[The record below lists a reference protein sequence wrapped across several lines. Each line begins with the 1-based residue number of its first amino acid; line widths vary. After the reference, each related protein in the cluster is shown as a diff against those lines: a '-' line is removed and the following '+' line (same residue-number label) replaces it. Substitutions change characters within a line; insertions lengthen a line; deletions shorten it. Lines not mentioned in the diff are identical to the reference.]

1 MNRINRFVLIFFSFS
16 LSFVVV
22 FVFFMQRREKEPQII
37 TVPFRIEV
45 YRVDRHA
52 LPEADIYLD
61 QRFIGRSDERGV
73 FTRDIKLTVGESY
86 SLVIERDR
94 EGYMYGPWETRFKME
109 SEKKRRLKKKREENT
124 TGFPTLEGE
133 SDILNELERAQLG
146 IATSYEKSHFLAF
159 VEGHMYYT
167 LRVTGKNGSVIR
179 DAAVII
185 NGKEEGKTEKNG
197 LFTVKYSGEDFK
209 KENIQIIKE
218 GEHIWM
224 DEVWVRPDALIDV
237 RLYQLLL
244 VDLAINTEYYDV
256 IRGVKDADVYLN
268 GKYMGMTDEDGL
280 FSFTYKN
287 EDGVDGP
294 LDIVIRNP
302 EGYLPNILNKT
313 FFITQDLPKL
323 SVTSFAYR
331 KNVVFPKIAVM
342 PFTVQ
347 ESEDY
352 FLKRQAEELRRKIG
366 DFLSSEASFEIA
378 ESRTVARLFRQF
390 NIDYWRENTQW
401 KDIPLIKK
409 ELDAYIYG
417 TVGQKDSRLSVRL
430 LCVDYYGDTIV
441 EIDQLA
447 SQREL
452 QSLSENI
459 VTEIK
464 ESFPIEGNIITV
476 QKDVSINI
484 GRMHGVNTENL
495 FYGFTDYYDDSKKAY
510 SKKRVVKL
518 EVIETAQTTAQGS
531 LIDIVEGYL
540 VEPGVKVKRYVKS
553 VVEEED
559 VDVQITVTSKRKP
572 VSEANV
578 YVDDNWFGQTDSEG
592 QLSVVVKA
600 NINIDFLVYK
610 EGYVPGEQSARFSG
624 KTATLE
630 FDLEQGEAQFW
641 VDSDPRG
648 ALIFIDG
655 DFKGMTPADDQ
666 PIEVP
671 YGFHLLELEITGY
684 KKHRKYL
691 NFSEKK
697 MSLTGKDT
705 VVLFPDFIEQAED
718 AYERGNVE
726 KALNV
731 LVNIPQD
738 HPDYREAM
746 EFAGFI
752 SLKEIKDYSLSI
764 DFYRKSIEGP
774 EGEIREAK
782 NLFSY
787 YNLAQAYFNE
797 AEAYFHEDPIKAQ
810 YNYLQAVENF
820 ETVKSRRSR
829 FPEKERQNILFYLSV
844 CYQKLYY
851 ITLSSEYLTRAYYS
865 WNDYFDFFPKDLM
878 KDTEFEQQYYIAKSY
893 REEAERLKGE
903 R

>member
-1 MNRINRFVLIFFSFS
+1 
-16 LSFVVV
+16 
-22 FVFFMQRREKEPQII
+22 MQRREKEPQII

-52 LPEADIYLD
+52 LPEADIYLN
-61 QRFIGRSDERGV
+61 QRFIGRTDERGV
-73 FTRDIKLTVGESY
+73 FSREIKLTVGESY

-94 EGYMYGPWETRFKME
+94 EGYMYGPWETRFKMDP
-109 SEKKRRLKKKREENT
+109 EKKRRFKKKREQGT
-124 TGFPTLEGE
+124 DGVPTLEGE
-133 SDILNELERAQLG
+133 FDILNELERAQLG
-146 IATSYEKSHFLAF
+146 IAASYEKSHFLAF

-167 LRVTGKNGSVIR
+167 LRVSGKKGNVVRGAS
-179 DAAVII
+179 VII
-185 NGKEEGKTEKNG
+185 NGKEEGKTDKNG
-197 LFTVKYSGEDFK
+197 LFTVKYSGEDLK

-237 RLYQLLL
+237 RLHQLLL
-244 VDLAINTEYYDV
+244 VDLVINTEYYDV
-256 IRGVKDADVYLN
+256 VRGVENAEVYLN
-268 GKYMGMTDEDGL
+268 GTYMGRTDKDGL
-280 FSFTYKN
+280 YSFTYKN
-287 EDGVDGP
+287 KEGVDGP

-302 EGYLPNILNKT
+302 EGYLPNILKKA
-313 FFITQDLPKL
+313 FFIAQDLPKL

-347 ESEDY
+347 ESDDF
-352 FLKRQAEELRRKIG
+352 FLKRQAEELRRKIE
-366 DFLSSEASFEIA
+366 DYLSAEATFTIA
-378 ESRTVARLFRQF
+378 DIRTVARLFRQF
-390 NIDYWRENTQW
+390 NIDYWRENAQW

-417 TVGQKDSRLSVRL
+417 TVGQKDGRLSIHL
-430 LCVDYYGDTIV
+430 LCVDYFGDTIV
-441 EIDQLA
+441 EIDRLA

-452 QSLSENI
+452 QSLSENT

-476 QKDVSINI
+476 HEGVSINI
-484 GRMHGVNTENL
+484 GRMHGVRTENL
-495 FYGFTDYYDDSKKAY
+495 FYGFTDYYDDAKKAY

-518 EVIETAQTTAQGS
+518 AVTETTQITAKGD

-553 VVEEED
+553 AVEEED
-559 VDVQITVTSKRKP
+559 VDVRITVTSKRKP

-578 YVDDNWFGQTDSEG
+578 YVDDNWFGQTDNEG
-592 QLSVVVKA
+592 KLSVVVKA

-610 EGYVPGEQSARFSG
+610 EGYVPGEVSVRFSG
-624 KTATLE
+624 KTASLE
-630 FDLEQGEAQFW
+630 FDLKQGETQFW
-641 VDSDPRG
+641 VDSDPHG

-655 DFKGMTPADDQ
+655 EFKGVTPAVEQ

-671 YGFHLLELEITGY
+671 YGFHLLELEIAGY

-697 MSLTGKDT
+697 VSLTGKDT
-705 VVLFPDFIEQAED
+705 VTLFPDFIERAED
-718 AYERGNVE
+718 AYEKGNAE
-726 KALNV
+726 EALNI
-731 LVNIPQD
+731 LVNIPQE

-752 SLKEIKDYSLSI
+752 TLKELKDYSGSI
-764 DFYRKSIEGP
+764 DFYRKSLEGP
-774 EGEIREAK
+774 DGEIREAK
-782 NLFSY
+782 KLFSY
-787 YNLAQAYFNE
+787 YNLAQAYYNE
-797 AEAYFHEDPIKAQ
+797 AEAYFHKDPIKAQ
-810 YNYLQAVENF
+810 YYYLQAVQNL
-820 ETVKSRRSR
+820 ETAKSRRSR

-865 WNDYFDFFPKDLM
+865 WNDYFDFFPENLM